1 MGGGM
6 IYSVTF
12 HTLREEYSVPAYFAN
27 NSYKTGAGYQ
37 YIRDLAPFINK
48 KVNTFK
54 MLADTIKESEE
65 DSFLFII
72 TNTQIPS
79 FDKWVQK
86 YKLEEF
92 ITYRMERAITN
103 GNHTHNG
110 RNLLFVAMCSKTHV
124 WRDMFDESI
133 EWSSV

>member
-1 MGGGM
+1 M

-12 HTLREEYSVPAYFAN
+12 QALQDAYAVPTYFAN
-27 NSYKTGAGYQ
+27 ASYKIGAAFKYM
-37 YIRDLAPFINK
+37 RDLVPFINK
-48 KVNTFK
+48 KVNTFE
-54 MLADTIKESEE
+54 MLADIIKESEE

-72 TNTQIPS
+72 TNIQIPA

-92 ITYRMERAITN
+92 ITYRMERAVTN
-103 GNHTHNG
+103 GNHPYNN
-110 RNLLFVAMCSKTHV
+110 RNLTLIAMCSKTHV
-124 WRDMFDESI
+124 WRDMFDETI